1 MAESRPIAIVT
12 GASSGIGLA
21 TARRLAEAGH
31 DLVLTGRR
39 EAPLTDVAASL
50 DCRSEIVTGD
60 AGDPAVAATMIDAAT
75 TRLGG
80 LDVLV
85 LNAGWAEVVPIP
97 ETTPDVVR
105 RAFEV
110 NVFGPA
116 EAIRLAWPTLCARGG
131 RIVGISSYAALD
143 PFPGFFAYGATKA
156 ALNLLIRDAATEG
169 AEAGVCAFAVAPGA
183 VETPLL
189 RSSFGTDMLPESK
202 CLAPYDVAALAMQCI
217 TGQREA
223 DNGRTIYITR
233 ADDGGVETMIA

>member
-1 MAESRPIAIVT
+1 VVESRPVAIVT

-21 TARRLAEAGH
+21 IARRLADAGH

-39 EAPLTDVAASL
+39 EAPLADAAASL
-50 DCRSEIVTGD
+50 ACKCEIVIGD
-60 AGDPAVAATMIDAAT
+60 AGDPAVAAAMIDAAV

-97 ETTPDVVR
+97 ETTPDVMR
-105 RAFEV
+105 RAFDV

-131 RIVGISSYAALD
+131 RIIGISSYASLD

-156 ALNLLIRDAATEG
+156 ALNLLMRDAATEG
-169 AEAGVCAFAVAPGA
+169 AESGVRAFAVAPGA

-189 RSSFGTDMLPESK
+189 RSAFDTDMLPEST
-202 CLAPYDVAALAMQCI
+202 CLAPDDVAELAMQCI
-217 TGQREA
+217 TGRRDA
-223 DNGRTIYITR
+223 DNGKAIYIIR
-233 ADDGGVETMIA
+233 ADDGGVQTMVA